1 MHVVTVDVLEGTTLH
16 DGEVAYDGVRVRV
29 PAALAGRVVT
39 FDESASTSEADSVSP
54 EFTELYES
62 QFVVLADGTGHP
74 VWGRRDVELQ
84 ADADRRYTVSVLR
97 VPTGW
102 VPHRLLLQPSGGW
115 TPTPRLLADVLRTAF
130 PTAAPDDFR
139 GVTTT
144 RRPTARPETAL
155 FALRAARVFSKPEE
169 GKAA

>member
-1 MHVVTVDVLEGTTLH
+1 MHVVVVDVLEGTTLY

-29 PAALAGRVVT
+29 PTAFAGRVVT
-39 FDESASTSEADSVSP
+39 FDESASTSVTDLQSP

-74 VWGRRDVELQ
+74 VWGRRDLELQ
-84 ADADRRYTVSVLR
+84 ADAGRRYTLSVLH

-115 TPTPRLLADVLRTAF
+115 TPTPRLLADVMRTAF
-130 PTAAPDDFR
+130 PTATPDDFR
-139 GVTTT
+139 GVVTT
-144 RRPTARPETAL
+144 RRETPGAAL
-155 FALRAARVFSKPEE
+155 FALRAARVFSKPER
-169 GKAA
+169 GNAA